1 MIELKSSSGSFI
13 FLCLLHSYSLTRVAF
28 FVEGTVM
35 SHCKVIAIANQKG
48 GIGKTTTTINLGIG
62 LANQGKKVLLVDA
75 DSQGD
80 LTAALGWGNA
90 DEIRSRNYRNIT
102 KNSRD

>member
-1 MIELKSSSGSFI
+1 MYGLWSG
-13 FLCLLHSYSLTRVAF
+13 Y
-28 FVEGTVM
+28 
-35 SHCKVIAIANQKG
+35 
-48 GIGKTTTTINLGIG
+48 
-62 LANQGKKVLLVDA
+62 VLLVDA